1 MDCKWITD
9 LNVRKQT
16 QKKLIEND
24 FMSQV
29 GKYFSFKIKKKSQ
42 RENNITMTLTKSKL
56 FIQQSSIKQ

>member
-1 MDCKWITD
+1 MDGKWITD

-29 GKYFSFKIKKKSQ
+29 GKYFSVKIKKKSQ
-42 RENNITMTLTKSKL
+42 RENNITVTLIKSKL

>member
-29 GKYFSFKIKKKSQ
+29 GKYFSVKIKKKSQ
-42 RENNITMTLTKSKL
+42 RENNITMTLIKSKL